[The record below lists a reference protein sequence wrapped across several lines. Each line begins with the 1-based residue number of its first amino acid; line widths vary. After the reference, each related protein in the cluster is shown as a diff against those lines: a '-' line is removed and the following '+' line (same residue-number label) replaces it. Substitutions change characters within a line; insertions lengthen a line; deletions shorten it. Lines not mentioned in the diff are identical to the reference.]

1 MVARTL
7 IPILFLILVLGCGSR
22 SVAPLKVLG
31 AWHKVNSGDT
41 VDSVAKRYGAESETI
56 AELNDL
62 PLKGEITG
70 RDEIF
75 IPKAGGKP
83 PGTGAS
89 PPPPITTASASGD
102 SSSTGSTGSTVKAGS
117 TGSTGSP
124 TGSPVK
130 VSGKCGVDGRPC
142 FAWPVDGKLSARFG
156 TRNGKHN
163 DGIDIS
169 APRGTAVKAADK
181 GKVIYSGDAI
191 KGYGNLVLLR
201 HEGGIITVYAHNDRN
216 VVAEGDDVK
225 RGQKL
230 AEVGSTGSA
239 TTVHLHFEV
248 RVGEQPKDPLLYLP
262 PVD

>member
-1 MVARTL
+1 MTTRFL
-7 IPILFLILVLGCGSR
+7 IPILFLILISGCGSR

-31 AWHKVNSGDT
+31 AWHKVTSGDT
-41 VDSVAKRYGAESETI
+41 VDSVAKRYGAESEAI

-62 PLKGEITG
+62 PRKGEITG

-102 SSSTGSTGSTVKAGS
+102 SSSTGSTGSTGSTVKA
-117 TGSTGSP
+117 T
-124 TGSPVK
+124 
-130 VSGKCGVDGRPC
+130 GKCGVDGRPC

-156 TRNGKHN
+156 TSDGKHN

-169 APRGTAVKAADK
+169 APKGTAVKAADT

-262 PVD
+262 PAK

>member
-1 MVARTL
+1 MLHDTVTRMIARTL
-7 IPILFLILVLGCGSR
+7 IPILFLILICGCGSR

-31 AWHKVNSGDT
+31 VWHKVDSGDT

-83 PGTGAS
+83 PGTGAP
-89 PPPPITTASASGD
+89 PPPPIA
-102 SSSTGSTGSTVKAGS
+102 TGSGSSDSGTTDAPPS
-117 TGSTGSP
+117 A
-124 TGSPVK
+124 
-130 VSGKCGVDGRPC
+130 SGKCGVDGRPC
-142 FAWPVDGKLSARFG
+142 FAWPVDGKLSARYG
-156 TRNGKHN
+156 MRDGKHN
-163 DGIDIS
+163 DGIDIT
-169 APRGTAVKAADK
+169 APKGTDVKAADT

-191 KGYGNLVLLR
+191 KGYGNLVLVR
-201 HEGGIITVYAHNDRN
+201 HDGGIITVYAHNDRN

-262 PVD
+262 PMK

>member
-1 MVARTL
+1 M
-7 IPILFLILVLGCGSR
+7 
-22 SVAPLKVLG
+22 KVLG
-31 AWHKVNSGDT
+31 VWHKVNSGDT
-41 VDSVAKRYGAESETI
+41 VDSVARRYGAETETI

-89 PPPPITTASASGD
+89 PPPAIT
-102 SSSTGSTGSTVKAGS
+102 

-124 TGSPVK
+124 SKVGSTSSPVK
-130 VSGKCGVDGRPC
+130 ASGKCGVDGRPC
-142 FAWPVDGKLSARFG
+142 FVWPVDGKLSARYG
-156 TRNGKHN
+156 TRDGKHN
-163 DGIDIS
+163 DGIDIT
-169 APRGTAVKAADK
+169 APKGTAVKAADT

-191 KGYGNLVLLR
+191 KGYGNLVLVR
-201 HEGGIITVYAHNDRN
+201 HDGGIITVYAHNDKN

-248 RVGEQPKDPLLYLP
+248 RAGEQPQDPLLYLP
-262 PVD
+262 PVE

>member
-1 MVARTL
+1 M
-7 IPILFLILVLGCGSR
+7 ILFLVLISGCGSR

-31 AWHKVNSGDT
+31 VWHKVTSGDT
-41 VDSVAKRYGAESETI
+41 VDSVAKRYGAESEAI

-62 PLKGEITG
+62 PPKGEIIG

-75 IPKAGGKP
+75 IPKFGGKP

-89 PPPPITTASASGD
+89 PPPPITTGSASGD
-102 SSSTGSTGSTVKAGS
+102 SGS

-124 TGSPVK
+124 LK
-130 VSGKCGVDGRPC
+130 ASGKCGVDGRPC
-142 FAWPVDGKLSARFG
+142 FAWPVDGKLSSRFG
-156 TRNGKHN
+156 TRDGKHN

-169 APRGTAVKAADK
+169 ASRGTAVKAADT

-191 KGYGNLVLLR
+191 KGYGNLVLVR
-201 HEGGIITVYAHNDRN
+201 HDGGIITVYAHNDRN

-230 AEVGSTGSA
+230 AEVGGTGSA

-262 PVD
+262 PVK

>member
-1 MVARTL
+1 MVTRTL
-7 IPILFLILVLGCGSR
+7 VPILFLVLIAGCGSR

-31 AWHKVNSGDT
+31 AWHKVTSGDT

-62 PLKGEITG
+62 PRKGEITG

-89 PPPPITTASASGD
+89 PPPPITSGSASGD
-102 SSSTGSTGSTVKAGS
+102 SGLTDSPLKA
-117 TGSTGSP
+117 
-124 TGSPVK
+124 
-130 VSGKCGVDGRPC
+130 SGKCGVDGRPC
-142 FAWPVDGKLSARFG
+142 FEWPVDGKLSARFG
-156 TRNGKHN
+156 TRDGKHN

-169 APRGTAVKAADK
+169 APRGTAVKAADA

-191 KGYGNLVLLR
+191 KGYGNLVLVR
-201 HEGGIITVYAHNDRN
+201 HDGGIITVYAHNDRN
-216 VVAEGDDVK
+216 VVSEGDDVK

-230 AEVGSTGSA
+230 AEVGSTGSV

-262 PVD
+262 PAK